1 MNSSTKTVSTLSN
14 KLIQMMNDDE
24 IMKRKLMID
33 GDGCGDDRKISNLIK
48 QFLLWCYNDNETELE
63 CQLSAERLLNAIDQ
77 SELAMAKSVETIKMI
92 TNELDNYENIYKNIE
107 KSINDAKSKLQSCKA
122 ELAYAKQIRRYKLE
136 YDSISNIIEKH
147 PSTQETQI
155 KLNALDEQIQNLQK
169 INNQIESKL
178 EKRRRQFQLLLST
191 SHQLQSINFR
201 LVAND
206 YQLNKTLNE
215 EFFEIFCVKDYR
227 FSEKHEWIVLD
238 KSDKTIGTVGISQ
251 YAQEALGDVVYVQ
264 LPEIDSDFD
273 QDDEVGAIES
283 VKAANEIYT
292 PVSGK
297 IIELNENLSEKPNLV
312 NTSCYEEGWLFK
324 IKLKNSEEYEKLMD
338 QKTYDEFLK
347 QSAA

>member
-191 SHQLQSINFR
+191 SHQLQS
-201 LVAND
+201 
-206 YQLNKTLNE
+206 
-215 EFFEIFCVKDYR
+215 
-227 FSEKHEWIVLD
+227 VLD
-238 KSDKTIGTVGISQ
+238 DENESNDLLNTNTIAIDQQREPQSLIESLETSSKTSSSTTTTL
-251 YAQEALGDVVYVQ
+251 EALADDNSQ
-264 LPEIDSDFD
+264 HH
-273 QDDEVGAIES
+273 QD
-283 VKAANEIYT
+283 AAVPMETN
-292 PVSGK
+292 
-297 IIELNENLSEKPNLV
+297 
-312 NTSCYEEGWLFK
+312 
-324 IKLKNSEEYEKLMD
+324 
-338 QKTYDEFLK
+338 
-347 QSAA
+347 

>member
-1 MNSSTKTVSTLSN
+1 ANFPTQ
-14 KLIQMMNDDE
+14 KLVKM
-24 IMKRKLMID
+24 
-33 GDGCGDDRKISNLIK
+33 
-48 QFLLWCYNDNETELE
+48 
-63 CQLSAERLLNAIDQ
+63 LLNRLVNGIASWSIEFIFIGEKNRDFQ
-77 SELAMAKSVETIKMI
+77 SK
-92 TNELDNYENIYKNIE
+92 
-107 KSINDAKSKLQSCKA
+107 QSS
-122 ELAYAKQIRRYKLE
+122 Q
-136 YDSISNIIEKH
+136 
-147 PSTQETQI
+147 
-155 KLNALDEQIQNLQK
+155 
-169 INNQIESKL
+169 
-178 EKRRRQFQLLLST
+178 
-191 SHQLQSINFR
+191 INFR

>member
-1 MNSSTKTVSTLSN
+1 MLLNRLVNGIARSNIGRSVLKQQLDIKVGRSNSSLLVRR
-14 KLIQMMNDDE
+14 IE
-24 IMKRKLMID
+24 
-33 GDGCGDDRKISNLIK
+33 ISNQNNLVRLI
-48 QFLLWCYNDNETELE
+48 
-63 CQLSAERLLNAIDQ
+63 S
-77 SELAMAKSVETIKMI
+77 
-92 TNELDNYENIYKNIE
+92 
-107 KSINDAKSKLQSCKA
+107 
-122 ELAYAKQIRRYKLE
+122 
-136 YDSISNIIEKH
+136 
-147 PSTQETQI
+147 
-155 KLNALDEQIQNLQK
+155 
-169 INNQIESKL
+169 
-178 EKRRRQFQLLLST
+178 
-191 SHQLQSINFR
+191 
-201 LVAND
+201 
-206 YQLNKTLNE
+206 
-215 EFFEIFCVKDYR
+215 DYR

-273 QDDEVGAIES
+273 QDVGAIES

>member
-1 MNSSTKTVSTLSN
+1 M
-14 KLIQMMNDDE
+14 
-24 IMKRKLMID
+24 
-33 GDGCGDDRKISNLIK
+33 
-48 QFLLWCYNDNETELE
+48 
-63 CQLSAERLLNAIDQ
+63 LLNRLVNGIASWSIEFIFIGEKNRDFQ
-77 SELAMAKSVETIKMI
+77 SK
-92 TNELDNYENIYKNIE
+92 
-107 KSINDAKSKLQSCKA
+107 QSS
-122 ELAYAKQIRRYKLE
+122 Q
-136 YDSISNIIEKH
+136 
-147 PSTQETQI
+147 
-155 KLNALDEQIQNLQK
+155 
-169 INNQIESKL
+169 
-178 EKRRRQFQLLLST
+178 
-191 SHQLQSINFR
+191 INFR